1 MANTRTRVAD
11 GRIEK
16 GDEPV
21 APGDYPRRVL
31 LAVVGQSPQILTET
45 LYALAVTVQDEVP
58 FVPTEVQ
65 VVTTEVGAKVLRER
79 LLAGPDSIWDQL
91 LEDYRLGP
99 INFGSAGV
107 FVVANAGGEPLHD
120 IRSAAENACLADAI
134 TERVRV
140 LTSDPDCAL
149 HVSLAGGR
157 KTMGYYAGYALSLFG
172 RIQDRLSHVLVSA
185 EYEALPDFHY
195 PTPESRMLP
204 TRDGRSTVDASH
216 AVVELA
222 QIPFVRL
229 RALLPQAMLDAP
241 SSFVAVV
248 ASARMP
254 PDPPR
259 LRLDIQHR
267 QALVDGQKIDLTPT
281 QFALLAALAQR
292 ARAGKPALHAPPRDA
307 HDPDWA
313 TELLADLRSAVG
325 VIHVDSAVAE
335 SLTRDCSGN
344 KVSPHLSRLRKL
356 LRERLAPGRVAI
368 YFDDGGAHRNKRY
381 SVPLEPDAIEIVRP
395 GNSCKLADPSSR
407 TRPKDTRPAP
417 T

>member
-1 MANTRTRVAD
+1 
-11 GRIEK
+11 
-16 GDEPV
+16 
-21 APGDYPRRVL
+21 
-31 LAVVGQSPQILTET
+31 
-45 LYALAVTVQDEVP
+45 
-58 FVPTEVQ
+58 
-65 VVTTEVGAKVLRER
+65 
-79 LLAGPDSIWDQL
+79 
-91 LEDYRLGP
+91 
-99 INFGSAGV
+99 
-107 FVVANAGGEPLHD
+107 
-120 IRSAAENACLADAI
+120 
-134 TERVRV
+134 
-140 LTSDPDCAL
+140 
-149 HVSLAGGR
+149 
-157 KTMGYYAGYALSLFG
+157 
-172 RIQDRLSHVLVSA
+172 
-185 EYEALPDFHY
+185 
-195 PTPESRMLP
+195 
-204 TRDGRSTVDASH
+204 
-216 AVVELA
+216 
-222 QIPFVRL
+222 VRL

-356 LRERLAPGRVAI
+356 LRERLAPGRVAM